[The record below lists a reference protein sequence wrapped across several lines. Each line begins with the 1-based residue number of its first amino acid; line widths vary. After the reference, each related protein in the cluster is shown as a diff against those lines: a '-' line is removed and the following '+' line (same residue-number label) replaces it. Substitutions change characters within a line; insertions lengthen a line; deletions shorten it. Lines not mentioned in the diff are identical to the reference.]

1 MVGGINVHC
10 LIDICSVLNLIHI
23 FSIIH
28 MSNFLFTKTKV
39 VNTVAFLVYIHT
51 ATGPYSYCLVVTKL
65 ILNMNYSYLAI

>member
-1 MVGGINVHC
+1 MVGAINVHC
-10 LIDICSVLNLIHI
+10 HIDICSVLNLIRI

-28 MSNFLFTKTKV
+28 ICRIFFSQKKI
-39 VNTVAFLVYIHT
+39 VNIVAFLVYIHT